1 MSLSPEKRGRHTR
14 PRSSSRGPTNFAT
27 VEGRLSCSGKHKIAC
42 LALQA
47 SNNDLEAR
55 ITHLRGKVNQLDR
68 EISVLSRHVKQFNH
82 HPFLQTWQ
90 ADLLTRLIEVAYV
103 RQKNKLPDGV
113 SIGETNTADRE
124 ILSRA
129 YSNAARRVKWGTLD
143 SLGLDI
149 GHHDALQHYSD
160 IAVYRS
166 PNPFDTEIPFA
177 EWLVQ
182 QSQAKPDLFAFWA
195 RLYPICYGRAVYE
208 SLVIA

>member
-14 PRSSSRGPTNFAT
+14 PRSSSRGPTKLAKS
-27 VEGRLSCSGKHKIAC
+27 SCFSKHKIAC

-55 ITHLRGKVNQLDR
+55 ITHIRGNLNQLER
-68 EISVLSRHVKQFNH
+68 EISVLSRHLKQYSHN
-82 HPFLQTWQ
+82 PFLETWQ

-103 RQKNKLPDGV
+103 RQTRKLPAGV
-113 SIGETNTADRE
+113 SIGETNTAERE

-129 YSNAARRVKWGTLD
+129 YSNAARRVHWSTLD
-143 SLGLDI
+143 SLGLDVR
-149 GHHDALQHYSD
+149 HHDALQRYSD

-166 PNPFDTEIPFA
+166 PNPFDTETPFA
-177 EWLVQ
+177 EWLVE
-182 QSQAKPDLFAFWA
+182 QSQEKPDLFAFWA
-195 RLYPICYGRAVYE
+195 SLYPICYGRSVYE